1 MLIGLTGGIASG
13 KSTVASMLR
22 AHGAVIIDADR
33 LSREVVEPGTPA
45 LTSIRARFGESVI
58 TADGALDRQ
67 TLGTVVFGDA
77 DARRDLNAIVHPAV
91 RDRAAK
97 RIREIADAD
106 PRAVI
111 VYDVPLL
118 AESGMTDAFD
128 LVVVADAPTTVR
140 HERLV
145 SLRGMTPEDATRRIA
160 SQASDDERRRI
171 ADVVIDTSGSL
182 EKTRAE
188 VDRLWQ
194 RISSENGR

>member
-13 KSTVASMLR
+13 KSTVADMLR

-67 TLGTVVFGDA
+67 TLGSVVFGDA

-91 RDRAAK
+91 RDRAAR
-97 RIREIADAD
+97 RIREVADAD
-106 PRAVI
+106 PHAVI

-118 AESGMTDAFD
+118 AESGMTDSFD

-160 SQASDDERRRI
+160 AQASDDERRRI
-171 ADVVIDTSGSL
+171 ADVVIDTSRSL
-182 EKTRAE
+182 EETQAD